1 MTLAEGNVGA
11 SIGLT
16 FASGACTMLG
26 AAVVFFPKLV
36 KLASR
41 RVLAGA
47 LGFSSGVMIY
57 ISLVDIFQR
66 SYKAFTSSGMNDSQ
80 AYGFATLCFFMGV
93 LAMKIV
99 EAIVHRL
106 SGDHHPNRRDVDEDI
121 QITWNE
127 NEGHCEMKET
137 QEEEFLVPH
146 CIGCS
151 ADPVGDLKKW
161 QANAE
166 AEIMN
171 GMNHKDSAR
180 SGSTGTGSFVTTGS
194 IGVNDEECA
203 GQDVLTTVL
212 ESNDNN
218 QEILSNESTLQS
230 SSMSKTRK
238 AVGGAEDAEIKDA
251 KRDIVFRAPVNS
263 QLSST
268 EEKKK
273 LARMGLTTAVA
284 IIVHN
289 FPEGLATFV
298 ATLSDP
304 ASGAVLA
311 IAIGAHNIP
320 EGLCVALP
328 IYYATGSRWKAF
340 SWGFLSGMA
349 EPFAGIMGWLVL
361 ATTLTL
367 EVYGALYG
375 LVGGMMIMISMK
387 ELIPTAHR
395 YDPEDSVVT
404 YCAIVGMAVMALS
417 LVLFK
422 VG

>member
-57 ISLVDIFQR
+57 ISLVNIFQQ
-66 SYKAFTSSGMNDSQ
+66 SYEFLKSSGMNDSR
-80 AYGFATLCFFMGV
+80 AYGFSTLCFFMGV
-93 LAMKIV
+93 LAMKVSI
-99 EAIVHRL
+99 
-106 SGDHHPNRRDVDEDI
+106 
-121 QITWNE
+121 
-127 NEGHCEMKET
+127 K
-137 QEEEFLVPH
+137 EEFLVPH

-171 GMNHKDSAR
+171 GMNHKDSGR

-194 IGVNDEECA
+194 IVVNDEECA

-212 ESNDNN
+212 ENDDNTTS
-218 QEILSNESTLQS
+218 QP
-230 SSMSKTRK
+230 SSMSTSRK
-238 AVGGAEDAEIKDA
+238 AVRGAEDAEIKEA

-273 LARMGLTTAVA
+273 LVRMGLTTAVA
-284 IIVHN
+284 IMVHN

-298 ATLSDP
+298 ATLNDP

-328 IYYATGSRWKAF
+328 IYYATGSRWKGF
-340 SWGFLSGMA
+340 LWGFLSGMA
-349 EPFAGIMGWLVL
+349 EPIAGIMGWLVL
-361 ATTLTL
+361 ANTLSL
-367 EVYGALYG
+367 KVYAVLYG

-387 ELIPTAHR
+387 ELLPTAHR

-422 VG
+422 IG